1 MSKDTIKE
9 FKGQYYFLSNFYSV
23 EVTYNGITY
32 KNNESA
38 FQAQKDPQKAASFA
52 HLESAQAKRKG
63 RAVRLRHN
71 WDKIKEQIMYEICL
85 AKFTQNENLKLKL
98 LETGDAYLEEG
109 NDWGDKEW
117 GVVNGKGKNKL
128 GKILMRVREEL
139 R

>member
-52 HLESAQAKRKG
+52 HLESAVGSCEWKRK
-63 RAVRLRHN
+63 
-71 WDKIKEQIMYEICL
+71 E
-85 AKFTQNENLKLKL
+85 
-98 LETGDAYLEEG
+98 
-109 NDWGDKEW
+109 
-117 GVVNGKGKNKL
+117 
-128 GKILMRVREEL
+128 
-139 R
+139 